1 MCSSPRTLFIFKRRI
16 SKHLKIEI
24 GANKLLYC
32 LQKVFAYYR
41 KLGLYGKCYY
51 TFCVRRFK
59 FTTPQNDKKPTLTKV
74 FNHKGLKMEVKAT
87 QATSQATSTATDQ
100 TNTPK
105 HLPIEGM
112 SRYRALSSYIPVSR
126 EKWRCLIRD
135 GRAPQPIRLSSRCV
149 MYRNADVHEW
159 LKDPVN
165 YRVEVA
171 A

>member
-1 MCSSPRTLFIFKRRI
+1 
-16 SKHLKIEI
+16 
-24 GANKLLYC
+24 
-32 LQKVFAYYR
+32 
-41 KLGLYGKCYY
+41 
-51 TFCVRRFK
+51 
-59 FTTPQNDKKPTLTKV
+59 
-74 FNHKGLKMEVKAT
+74 MEVKAT

-171 A
+171 